1 VTMARYG
8 MAIDLERCIG
18 CQACAVACAV
28 ENEVP
33 EGFFRRRVGEVTV
46 GDELGELR
54 LAFLHMQCYHC
65 ERPPCIPVC
74 PTGATY
80 VTPDGLCLVD
90 YDICIGCRACVAAC
104 PYGMRYP
111 HPRGFVDKCS
121 LCDHRIAAG
130 RLPACVETCPTEA
143 LVFGDLDDPDSALRK
158 ALGRARR
165 VEVDRPEAGTRPK
178 FFFLNGQVALAEAQ
192 GRVTGGAPGGDAGEV
207 APP

>member
-1 VTMARYG
+1 MARYG
-8 MAIDLERCIG
+8 MAVDLDRCLG

-46 GDELGELR
+46 GDGDALR
-54 LAFLHMQCYHC
+54 LAFLHLQCYHC
-65 ERPPCIPVC
+65 ATPPCVRVC

-90 YDICIGCRACVAAC
+90 YDICIGCRACVTAC

-121 LCDHRIAAG
+121 LCDHRIAVG
-130 RLPACVETCPTEA
+130 RAPACVETCPTQA
-143 LVFGDLDDPDSALRK
+143 LVFGDLDDPASPVSRAL
-158 ALGRARR
+158 AAARS

-178 FFFLNGQVALAEAQ
+178 FFFLNGRVSLPEAR
-192 GRVTGGAPGGDAGEV
+192 GEVVPAPAGSRAGEV
-207 APP
+207 AVPR